1 MAYRIWIKDEAK
13 SEVRALPGNV
23 KQRARQAIT
32 GLGEDPRPAD
42 SREMRTAAN
51 VAIET
56 RRLRLDRWRI
66 LYVVDDDWE
75 EIGILAVRRRPPY
88 DYDDL
93 DDLLREIGAA

>member
-1 MAYRIWIKDEAK
+1 MAFRIWIKDEAK
-13 SEVRALPGNV
+13 AEVRALPGNV

-32 GLGEDPRPAD
+32 RLGEDPRPAD